1 MWHSRYG
8 RPMPTR
14 TRSLLLILAGLV
26 AAAVVMPAPA
36 SAQTG
41 ASAVCP
47 ATFEVLHNDKI
58 GRLSLPAGAYTVTLL
73 NSSRLSCQDASDLF
87 RQFLEDWDGRL
98 PRPWRY
104 SVQGSGRG
112 TFRRGANSS
121 IGFSVAPAGNHGGGG
136 GGGHHPHGSQC
147 PGTFRVLHNDR
158 IGTFRIPEGNYR
170 ITLLSVGRISC
181 SRASRYFAR
190 FLQDFDGVLPRPWF
204 LDPETGS
211 FMRGRRNVGFRIK
224 EAVGPPTPSGGGGG
238 GTHPTG
244 NRCPG
249 TFRVLHNDRIGRLAL
264 ARGPYR
270 ITLLS
275 GGGLSCQGASRLFA
289 SFLQD
294 FTGALPRP
302 WVVNAGTGT
311 FSRGR
316 GSNTG
321 FRVKPARP

>member
-1 MWHSRYG
+1 
-8 RPMPTR
+8 MPKR
-14 TRSLLLILAGLV
+14 TRALLLTLTALV
-26 AAAVVMPAPA
+26 AAAVALPASA

-47 ATFEVLHNDKI
+47 ATFDVVHNDKI
-58 GRLSLPAGAYTVTLL
+58 GRLSLPGGAYTVTLL

-87 RQFLEDWDGRL
+87 RQFLEDWDGKL

-112 TFRRGANSS
+112 TFRRGNSAV
-121 IGFSVAPAGNHGGGG
+121 GFSVAPAGGGGGGG
-136 GGGHHPHGSQC
+136 GGGHHPVGTQC

-170 ITLLSVGRISC
+170 LTLLGVGRISC
-181 SRASRYFAR
+181 SQAARYFAR
-190 FLQDFDGVLPRPWF
+190 FLQDFDGILPSPWF

-211 FMRGRRNVGFRIK
+211 FMRGSRNVGFRIK
-224 EAVGPPTPSGGGGG
+224 EAVAPLTPRSAPGG

-244 NRCPG
+244 RRCPG

-264 ARGPYR
+264 AKGPYR

-275 GGGLSCQGASRLFA
+275 GGGLSCQGASQQLT

-294 FTGALPRP
+294 FSGAIPRP
-302 WVVNAGTGT
+302 WVLNVSTAT
-311 FSRGR
+311 FRRGQ

-321 FRVKPARP
+321 FRVKPAHP